1 MVGQTGR
8 SSLSS
13 SWPNYLRL
21 GQLKMTDEQLNGI
34 AMKMLTY
41 SGKAKSILSDLMD
54 HLNSSSHDSD
64 IDAQLNEAHQWL
76 VQAHQQQNLVI
87 AEAETVGYSLLFTHA
102 QDTLMNTETIEF
114 VIRKSIAAFTNH
126 S

>member
-1 MVGQTGR
+1 
-8 SSLSS
+8 
-13 SWPNYLRL
+13 
-21 GQLKMTDEQLNGI
+21 MTDEQLNGI

-64 IDAQLNEAHQWL
+64 IDAQLNEAQ
-76 VQAHQQQNLVI
+76 
-87 AEAETVGYSLLFTHA
+87 
-102 QDTLMNTETIEF
+102 TIEF

>member
-1 MVGQTGR
+1 
-8 SSLSS
+8 
-13 SWPNYLRL
+13 
-21 GQLKMTDEQLNGI
+21 MTDEQLNGI

-41 SGKAKSILSDLMD
+41 SGNAKSILSDLMD

-64 IDAQLNEAHQWL
+64 IDAQLNKAHQWL

-114 VIRKSIAAFTNH
+114 MIRKSIDAFTNH